1 MSRKPVRLPF
11 NRPTGETPAAEPN
24 RLQEENRQ
32 LKRAVEELAILNDL
46 ARAIGAS
53 LDSQDIIH
61 KIVDR
66 SMRAVLAEQTVVT
79 LVDRH
84 EDRTM
89 KTLVRA
95 MTSSAEHPKFHL
107 NESLLGWMHL
117 YKKPLLCMN
126 PGEDERFKGAHWD
139 QSVRSVLCVPLLVKS
154 ELIGVITCY
163 NKKGAAIAFSEE
175 DQRLL
180 AIIAGQSAQIIEN
193 ARLYEEEKALAR
205 MREEIRLAAR
215 IQQDLLPKAAP
226 VIAGYDLCA
235 TSIPALVVG
244 GDYYDFMPLAAG
256 RYGICLGDVS
266 GKGYPAAM
274 LMANLQAT
282 LRGQCMLESP
292 VADTIARSNQQLYRT
307 TDPEKFATL
316 FLGVLD
322 PESGRVAFCNAG
334 HERPMLFR
342 TGGTLER
349 LIEGGLALGVL
360 ESWPYN
366 EGAAVLAP
374 GDFLVLYSDGIP
386 EATDE
391 LGNFFGEDRLI
402 ACIRQHATEDAAQ
415 LMGAIIDAVRRHEQG
430 TPGADDLTIVVIR
443 RLPA

>member
-1 MSRKPVRLPF
+1 V
-11 NRPTGETPAAEPN
+11 PAA
-24 RLQEENRQ
+24 L
-32 LKRAVEELAILNDL
+32 
-46 ARAIGAS
+46 
-53 LDSQDIIH
+53 
-61 KIVDR
+61 
-66 SMRAVLAEQTVVT
+66 
-79 LVDRH
+79 
-84 EDRTM
+84 
-89 KTLVRA
+89 
-95 MTSSAEHPKFHL
+95 
-107 NESLLGWMHL
+107 
-117 YKKPLLCMN
+117 
-126 PGEDERFKGAHWD
+126 
-139 QSVRSVLCVPLLVKS
+139 
-154 ELIGVITCY
+154 
-163 NKKGAAIAFSEE
+163 
-175 DQRLL
+175 
-180 AIIAGQSAQIIEN
+180 
-193 ARLYEEEKALAR
+193 
-205 MREEIRLAAR
+205 
-215 IQQDLLPKAAP
+215 
-226 VIAGYDLCA
+226 
-235 TSIPALVVG
+235 
-244 GDYYDFMPLAAG
+244 
-256 RYGICLGDVS
+256 
-266 GKGYPAAM
+266 

-415 LMGAIIDAVRRHEQG
+415 LMGAIIDAVRSHEQG
-430 TPGADDLTIVVIR
+430 TARADDLTIVVIR